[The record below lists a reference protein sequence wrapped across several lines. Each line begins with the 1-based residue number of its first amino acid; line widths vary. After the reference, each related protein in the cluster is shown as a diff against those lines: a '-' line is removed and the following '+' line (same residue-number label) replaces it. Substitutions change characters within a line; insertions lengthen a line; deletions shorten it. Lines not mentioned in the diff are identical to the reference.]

1 MGPKKKMKK
10 DFKEF
15 ETFEEDD
22 ITNSED
28 DYSEGELELL
38 EKVRKKRVQENFD
51 SDDEVF
57 GLQND
62 EEHDSMESDLDKPQ
76 EDDDIPDERAWGKKK
91 RTYYMTDYV
100 DQDYA
105 GTNEKDMAEAELEEK
120 EARNIQQRLAQQLDD
135 ADFGLEGMEVPA
147 TGEKAEEEEMVKTD
161 LTKLSRR
168 EKLELVKKESP
179 EFEALVDDFK
189 ERMIEAKDILAPFLK
204 LVEEES
210 LPDSPAVAFIKTKYY
225 LILNYCVNI
234 NFYLMLKARKISIAD
249 HPVIKRL
256 AQYRQLMTQLE
267 ESQGKLLE
275 EAAEILEAKSKGQ
288 VLYNVFNNSQ
298 IVQQKAGKPKDKRR
312 VSHPEDVGSE
322 EAMEDGEEDE
332 AVEDEEE
339 EPEGDAVQDTGDGT
353 GLDDEKRPI
362 NYQIAKN
369 KGLTPHRKK
378 EQRNPRVKHRNKYR
392 KAKIRR
398 KGAVREV
405 RKELT
410 RYAGE
415 MSGIKASV
423 KKSIKL
429 K

>member
-1 MGPKKKMKK
+1 MGPKKKTKK

-15 ETFEEDD
+15 ETFEDDD

-28 DYSEGELELL
+28 EYSEGELELL

-51 SDDEVF
+51 SDDEVL
-57 GLQND
+57 GLHND
-62 EEHDSMESDLDKPQ
+62 EDDDSMESDIERPQ
-76 EDDDIPDERAWGKKK
+76 EEDDLPDERAWGKRK

-105 GTNEKDMAEAELEEK
+105 GTNDKDMEQAELEEK

-135 ADFGLEGMEVPA
+135 ADFGLEGMQLPEAQDKPDD
-147 TGEKAEEEEMVKTD
+147 ELVKTD
-161 LTKLSRR
+161 FSKLTKR
-168 EKLELVKKESP
+168 EKLALVNKESP
-179 EFEALVDDFK
+179 EFEALVCDFK
-189 ERMIEAKDILAPFLK
+189 ERMNEAKDILSPFLK
-204 LVEEES
+204 LAEEENW
-210 LPDSPAVAFIKTKYY
+210 PDCPALNFLRTKYQ

-234 NFYLMLKARKISIAD
+234 NFYLVLKAKKIAIVD

-256 AQYRQLMTQLE
+256 AQYRQLMAQLE
-267 ESQGKLLE
+267 EGQGKILE
-275 EAAEILEAKSKGQ
+275 EAVKILQAKREGRVLHNVVDSSKTLQ
-288 VLYNVFNNSQ
+288 RERKKLND
-298 IVQQKAGKPKDKRR
+298 I
-312 VSHPEDVGSE
+312 PEDVEGEEGGLDASE
-322 EAMEDGEEDE
+322 DDEAMEEAVGDDGVEEDV
-332 AVEDEEE
+332 A
-339 EPEGDAVQDTGDGT
+339 
-353 GLDDEKRPI
+353 LDDGKRPI

-415 MSGIKASV
+415 LSGIKASV
-423 KKSIKL
+423 KKSIKI